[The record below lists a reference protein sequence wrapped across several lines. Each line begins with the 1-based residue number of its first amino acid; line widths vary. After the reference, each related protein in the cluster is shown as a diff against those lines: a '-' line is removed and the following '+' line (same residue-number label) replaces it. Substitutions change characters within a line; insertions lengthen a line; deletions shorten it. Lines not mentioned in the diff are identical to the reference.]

1 MPGPI
6 LPPVG
11 VAMAFVPHSVGDAG
25 VPVENSPLSPAVL
38 EGSPLVE
45 GTLVSYRLSEGP
57 LEWPSCDEG
66 GDTRFVLNAS
76 REDKVWRH
84 VGRQGLEAQEVLAS
98 TKSRIALVLK
108 EVERAEKLVTSGLHP
123 AVGVRSF
130 RRVCSF
136 LPVGVFL

>member
-1 MPGPI
+1 MADPVEWTEHPTLATLLARCWVGRVPLGTSSSQMVTVAMPGPI

-11 VAMAFVPHSVGDAG
+11 MAMAFVPHSVGDAG

-84 VGRQGLEAQEVLAS
+84 VGRQGLDRFSADGLS
-98 TKSRIALVLK
+98 
-108 EVERAEKLVTSGLHP
+108 SG
-123 AVGVRSF
+123 VD
-130 RRVCSF
+130 
-136 LPVGVFL
+136 